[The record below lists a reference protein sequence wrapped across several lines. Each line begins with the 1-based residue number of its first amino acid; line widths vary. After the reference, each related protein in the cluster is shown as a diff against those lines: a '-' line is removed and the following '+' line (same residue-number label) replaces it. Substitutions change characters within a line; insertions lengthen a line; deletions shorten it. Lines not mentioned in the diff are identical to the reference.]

1 MIPIDH
7 KRDKTCV
14 SWYDQGK
21 PSQNMHLKIYMHLRG
36 PRLISRYLIIDSTL
50 IRPSPQLSCIKHVQ
64 PWVLSCMLLT
74 KCTLIFHNSYW
85 INTVTVIGRV
95 ALVVMSVARQIS
107 HVLK

>member
-36 PRLISRYLIIDSTL
+36 PRLITISRYLIIDS
-50 IRPSPQLSCIKHVQ
+50 
-64 PWVLSCMLLT
+64 
-74 KCTLIFHNSYW
+74 
-85 INTVTVIGRV
+85 
-95 ALVVMSVARQIS
+95 
-107 HVLK
+107 